1 MTNIRDWGILIW
13 VMVLTLGGL
22 VGFLMDFLIA
32 KGKAPGGVLASMVAG
47 FLGAFLAQWL
57 LGEVMPWSILGVSW
71 LLVLPFSALTSG
83 LYLFLT
89 RFFHLY

>member
-13 VMVLTLGGL
+13 VMVLSLGGI

-71 LLVLPFSALTSG
+71 LLVLPFSAFTSG
-83 LYLFLT
+83 LYLLLT
-89 RFFHLY
+89 RLLRLY

>member
-1 MTNIRDWGILIW
+1 MTNIRDWGLLVW

-22 VGFLMDFLIA
+22 VGFLMDFLLA
-32 KGKAPGGVLASMVAG
+32 KGRAPGGVLASMLAG

-57 LGEVMPWSILGVSW
+57 MGEIIPWNILGVSW
-71 LLVLPFSALTSG
+71 LLILPLSAFTSG

-89 RFFHLY
+89 KVFHFY